1 MSFSN
6 PLSIK
11 LGAMFTVTIILA
23 IFFSILYHLL
33 SDISFGEA
41 MYKSVSI
48 QTIGGEKTP
57 AKNTTEKVITS
68 IQHLLAFMIFSGL
81 IIISIKIP
89 DVIHQ
94 MKI

>member
-1 MSFSN
+1 
-6 PLSIK
+6 
-11 LGAMFTVTIILA
+11 
-23 IFFSILYHLL
+23 
-33 SDISFGEA
+33 

-57 AKNTTEKVITS
+57 AKNTTEKVLTS

-94 MKI
+94 MTV